1 MSRLRESVEMYTA
14 AYVKVIKCVES
25 CSSLG
30 KSLLCYKWVYAFSF
44 LTTKQYIILCS
55 MRSILR
61 NHRFRRD
68 ARTLEDEEEMWFNTD
83 EDDLED
89 GEAVVPP
96 SDKMKTEEDLME
108 PISKFMERKKCT
120 YGNAASSSL
129 WCLGAKLCSWR
140 ESCYL
145 LPGICHD
152 GG

>member
-1 MSRLRESVEMYTA
+1 
-14 AYVKVIKCVES
+14 
-25 CSSLG
+25 
-30 KSLLCYKWVYAFSF
+30 
-44 LTTKQYIILCS
+44 

-108 PISKFMERKKCT
+108 PISKFMERKKCK
-120 YGNAASSSL
+120 YRESSL
-129 WCLGAKLCSWR
+129 LLFTNILGG
-140 ESCYL
+140 ENQTM
-145 LPGICHD
+145 
-152 GG
+152 

>member
-1 MSRLRESVEMYTA
+1 MNISV
-14 AYVKVIKCVES
+14 
-25 CSSLG
+25 
-30 KSLLCYKWVYAFSF
+30 FSV
-44 LTTKQYIILCS
+44 LTTKLCLVLCS

-96 SDKMKTEEDLME
+96 SDKMKSEEDLME

-120 YGNAASSSL
+120 CWKAVFSTVDL
-129 WCLGAKLCSWR
+129 F
-140 ESCYL
+140 
-145 LPGICHD
+145 
-152 GG
+152 

>member
-1 MSRLRESVEMYTA
+1 
-14 AYVKVIKCVES
+14 
-25 CSSLG
+25 
-30 KSLLCYKWVYAFSF
+30 
-44 LTTKQYIILCS
+44 

-89 GEAVVPP
+89 GEAVVSP

-120 YGNAASSSL
+120 YGNAAFSSQIL
-129 WCLGAKLCSWR
+129 WGVCSWKELR
-140 ESCYL
+140 YL
-145 LPGICHD
+145 FQTNEDVIEAKSD
-152 GG
+152 IFVIKTK

>member
-1 MSRLRESVEMYTA
+1 ML
-14 AYVKVIKCVES
+14 
-25 CSSLG
+25 
-30 KSLLCYKWVYAFSF
+30 F
-44 LTTKQYIILCS
+44 ILSS

-96 SDKMKTEEDLME
+96 SDKMKSEEDLME

-120 YGNAASSSL
+120 YGNTSSS
-129 WCLGAKLCSWR
+129 CLLQGRKCVATIMTDLFWNER
-140 ESCYL
+140 FFY
-145 LPGICHD
+145 PGIC
-152 GG
+152 GF

>member
-1 MSRLRESVEMYTA
+1 MECCQNADKMVHTSHSGNDHSWVGPQLDL
-14 AYVKVIKCVES
+14 CF
-25 CSSLG
+25 SSP
-30 KSLLCYKWVYAFSF
+30 
-44 LTTKQYIILCS
+44 S

-108 PISKFMERKKCT
+108 PISKFMERKKCE
-120 YGNAASSSL
+120 SQ
-129 WCLGAKLCSWR
+129 GATLTRFTQVPW
-140 ESCYL
+140 
-145 LPGICHD
+145 D
-152 GG
+152 

>member
-1 MSRLRESVEMYTA
+1 
-14 AYVKVIKCVES
+14 
-25 CSSLG
+25 
-30 KSLLCYKWVYAFSF
+30 
-44 LTTKQYIILCS
+44 

-108 PISKFMERKKCT
+108 PISKFMERKKCE
-120 YGNAASSSL
+120 
-129 WCLGAKLCSWR
+129 CR
-140 ESCYL
+140 EATSTRFSEV
-145 LPGICHD
+145 PRD
-152 GG
+152 